1 MEPSTGDSV
10 FIESEDETFS
20 VAIVFSWFV
29 IGLADVDDTIVDVV
43 AGFAVG

>member
-20 VAIVFSWFV
+20 VVIVFSWVV
-29 IGLADVDDTIVDVV
+29 IGLADVDDTMVDVLV
-43 AGFAVG
+43 GFIVG